1 MQNTDTNKI
10 LKDRE
15 KKYKID
21 GKHAPRPLGQ
31 DAVGS
36 VQEGIDH
43 QHLTAKDVIFN
54 QYAYISYHIKSICI
68 YHIIFNLY
76 AYHSMNVSQQ
86 HIITQFEF

>member
-15 KKYKID
+15 NKYKID

-43 QHLTAKDVIFN
+43 QHLTAKD
-54 QYAYISYHIKSICI
+54 
-68 YHIIFNLY
+68 IIFNLY